1 MTFTV
6 ESCVPDG
13 GSSAGMGLYTVL
25 VDGTPRTLEAPNGL
39 YQSGQEDTR
48 ILTDISAGK
57 HQDGKADLWLGT
69 GLTF

>member
-1 MTFTV
+1 
-6 ESCVPDG
+6 
-13 GSSAGMGLYTVL
+13 MGLYTVL